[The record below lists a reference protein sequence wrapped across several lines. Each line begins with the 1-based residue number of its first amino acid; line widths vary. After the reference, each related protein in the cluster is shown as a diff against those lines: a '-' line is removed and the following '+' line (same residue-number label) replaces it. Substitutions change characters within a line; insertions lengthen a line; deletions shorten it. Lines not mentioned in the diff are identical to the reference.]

1 MLLRLTCLLLWS
13 CLAMPGHAQANEQTE
28 RERLNAAVQP
38 IPYQGE
44 LPTMAAVNLR
54 DARLERL
61 LDGLTYPWGMAFI
74 DDDQL
79 LITEIGGRLLRYELA
94 ARKLTPIG
102 KVPEVVTAH
111 DQTGLLDVA
120 VHPGFASNRWV
131 YFSYVAADPESGRYY
146 LTAVDRARLVD
157 DELVDRE
164 RLLTAEPYSWSPSN
178 FGGALAFGPDNT
190 LFISIGD
197 RSEADFAQD
206 GGRLEGKILR
216 LKDDGSVPEDN
227 PFVGDDEIDDRI
239 YALGV
244 RNPQGL
250 FHDAVTGRLFEAEHG
265 PMGGDE
271 INLIRAGRNYGWP
284 ELTYGLNYTGEKI
297 GHGTHRTGM
306 EQPLFYYLPSE
317 AISPLVVYRGSMF
330 PEWEGDL
337 LAGALKGRH
346 VSHLDLDGTVVRSEY
361 PLLREIDGRI
371 RDIQVASDGSVFI
384 LSQSGELY
392 RLLREAKTP
401 GATGTEPAAFDAS
414 LLYQFVCAGCHD
426 SGAYRAP
433 RPSVPAEWAP
443 IQAKSRDLVYRQVI
457 EGVGAMP
464 KRGLC
469 NICSDEQLRLTTDF
483 MLGPQSKSEETPQE
497 TPQQ

>member
-1 MLLRLTCLLLWS
+1 MLLRTPCLLLPLL
-13 CLAMPGHAQANEQTE
+13 CLVMQGHARADERAE

-38 IPYQGE
+38 IPYQGD
-44 LPTMAAVNLR
+44 LPSLAAVNLR
-54 DARLERL
+54 DARLERV
-61 LDGLTYPWGMAFI
+61 LDGLTYPWGLAFI
-74 DDDQL
+74 DEDQM
-79 LITEIGGRLLRYELA
+79 LITEIGGRMLRYELA

-102 KVPEVVTAH
+102 KVPKVVTEH
-111 DQTGLLDVA
+111 EQTGLLDVV
-120 VHPGFASNRWV
+120 VHPGFADNRWV
-131 YFSYVAADPESGRYY
+131 YFSYVAADTESGRYY

-164 RLLTAEPYSWSPSN
+164 RLLTAEPYLWSPSN
-178 FGGALAFGPDNT
+178 FGGALAFGPNNS

-206 GGRLEGKILR
+206 GSRLEGKILR
-216 LKDDGSVPEDN
+216 LNDDGSVPADN
-227 PFVGDDEIDDRI
+227 PFVGDDDIDDRI

-250 FHDAVTGRLFEAEHG
+250 FHDPVSGRLFEAEHG

-271 INLIRAGRNYGWP
+271 INLIKAGRNYGWP
-284 ELTYGLNYTGEKI
+284 EVTYGLNYTGEKI
-297 GHGTHRTGM
+297 GHGTHRAGF

-317 AISPLVVYRGSMF
+317 AISPLVVYRGRMF

-337 LAGALKGRH
+337 LVGALKGRH

-384 LSQSGELY
+384 LSQSGSLY
-392 RLLREAKTP
+392 RLLRAAKP
-401 GATGTEPAAFDAS
+401 EDGARAQPAAFDAAV
-414 LLYQFVCAGCHD
+414 LYQFVCAGCHD

-433 RPSVPAEWAP
+433 RPSVPEEWAP
-443 IQAKSRDLVYRQVI
+443 IQAKPRDLVHRHVI
-457 EGVGAMP
+457 EGLGAMP

-469 NICSDEQLRLTTDF
+469 NLCSDEQLRLTTDF
-483 MLGPQSKSEETPQE
+483 MLGPKSTPGE
-497 TPQQ
+497 MPKE